1 MVKAMRD
8 NDLEYLLSTL
18 DVGIEATAICEIE
31 RGVRLVLQPSSAI
44 EVHYVLDG
52 TMHLTLSGS
61 PPLVCSTGSL
71 VIVPSE
77 ASQSLAADCNPSRDL
92 RGADRCS
99 ATSDGLR
106 LYDAAGGK
114 PGDLRLFCGHVT
126 PGTSGS
132 FGLLDRVIEP
142 IVKDLSDAPIVR
154 QAFAAMLNE
163 IGNPRLGTR
172 AVIGTLLKIALLKAM
187 QSYLDTPENRRILL
201 ACLRAPHLQKV
212 IAEVRA
218 KPGAAYDLK
227 TLAALSG
234 MSRSAF
240 AREFLNAYGMTPMR
254 FVTGTRLRRAAELL
268 RSTAMPVKMIAGTV
282 GFASRSHFSRTFKD
296 TFGIDPLNFR
306 AEQLFP
312 ISRDDL
318 GVAAEQQVSSV

>member
-1 MVKAMRD
+1 M
-8 NDLEYLLSTL
+8 NDDDIEQLLLTL
-18 DVGIEATAICEIE
+18 DVAVEATAICEVE
-31 RGVRLVLQPSSAI
+31 RGVRLILQPKNFI

-52 TMHLTLSGS
+52 IMHLTVNGAR
-61 PPLVCSTGSL
+61 PLVYGAGSL
-71 VIVPSE
+71 VIVPSG
-77 ASQSLAADCNPSRDL
+77 ASQSLAADSNPGRDL
-92 RGADRCS
+92 PAADRCS
-99 ATSDGLR
+99 TGGGLQF
-106 LYDAAGGK
+106 YDAAGGK

-142 IVKDLSDAPIVR
+142 IVKDLSDAPIVL

-163 IGNPRLGTR
+163 IGNPSVGAR
-172 AVIGTLLKIALLKAM
+172 AVIGALMKICLVKAI
-187 QSYLDTPENRRILL
+187 QRHFDTPENRRILL
-201 ACLRAPHLQKV
+201 ASLRAPHLQKI

-218 KPGAAYDLK
+218 KPGAAYNVG
-227 TLAALSG
+227 TMAAISG

-240 AREFLNAYGMTPMR
+240 AREFLKAYEMTPMR
-254 FVTGTRLRRAAELL
+254 FVTTMRLHRAAELL